1 MSEVSQDQYSY
12 SLIVVEKASEI
23 EDSTLVESTR
33 SCVLDDHGNDG
44 AGELN
49 KNQATSSRYSID
61 SSSAEEPISSQPG
74 EKNSFQEADNS
85 SIKPQSKSSSP
96 ESALDNLTSED
107 LNSSVPLERYVRYLL
122 LCWYSCLQHF
132 VSILFCLDRVIGR
145 LLCKATKIILATK
158 KALCGFWHL
167 LWCLP

>member
-61 SSSAEEPISSQPG
+61 SSSAEEPIS

-107 LNSSVPLERYVRYLL
+107 LNSSVPLEKVRKVLIALLVLL
-122 LCWYSCLQHF
+122 LAA
-132 VSILFCLDRVIGR
+132 FCLYFVLFR
-145 LLCKATKIILATK
+145 
-158 KALCGFWHL
+158 
-167 LWCLP
+167 

>member
-23 EDSTLVESTR
+23 EDSTLVDSTR

-44 AGELN
+44 AKELN

-61 SSSAEEPISSQPG
+61 PSNAEESVSSQPG
-74 EKNSFQEADNS
+74 EKNSFQEVDNL

-96 ESALDNLTSED
+96 ESALDNLTSD
-107 LNSSVPLERYVRYLL
+107 
-122 LCWYSCLQHF
+122 
-132 VSILFCLDRVIGR
+132 
-145 LLCKATKIILATK
+145 
-158 KALCGFWHL
+158 
-167 LWCLP
+167 

>member
-12 SLIVVEKASEI
+12 SLIVVEKASKA
-23 EDSTLVESTR
+23 EDSTLVDSTR
-33 SCVLDDHGNDG
+33 SCALDDHGNDG
-44 AGELN
+44 VRELN

-107 LNSSVPLERYVRYLL
+107 LNSSVPLEKVRKVLIALLVLL
-122 LCWYSCLQHF
+122 LAA
-132 VSILFCLDRVIGR
+132 FCLYFVLFR
-145 LLCKATKIILATK
+145 
-158 KALCGFWHL
+158 
-167 LWCLP
+167 